1 MVSTFQ
7 FEIYHSKCL
16 LIQLQQVFLVKNVLE
31 LCMIKIS
38 SFWFFIMHMP
48 SGSCANLKP
57 ARPHLIKESSW
68 WKLEYIYFGSKDQQ
82 LPFLVRLERIND
94 KMQVRSSVPHKL
106 SMTQNVSLSTRV
118 VKIRRRFYSDPTR
131 SIVWPSRW
139 DKYTPFIHVDLNNS
153 PSELWIEAK

>member
-68 WKLEYIYFGSKDQQ
+68 WKLEYIYFGFKDQQ

-106 SMTQNVSLSTRV
+106 SMTEIIFHLGPYVYLLKKSFTLLHCMWKCWAWIVGNEWKFMRTNLIV
-118 VKIRRRFYSDPTR
+118 VKSST
-131 SIVWPSRW
+131 
-139 DKYTPFIHVDLNNS
+139 L
-153 PSELWIEAK
+153 L